1 MEDVPTTLRVLRA
14 QLRWKQDR
22 LAEHLGVSQA
32 TISRWEA
39 GLSTPDEHQIEAIR
53 ALMEGRM
60 ARKTLNNS

>member
-39 GLSTPDEHQIEAIR
+39 GLSAPDEHQLEAIR
-53 ALMEGRM
+53 ALMG
-60 ARKTLNNS
+60 ARGGKKGTE

>member
-1 MEDVPTTLRVLRA
+1 MEDIPTTLRVLRA

-39 GLSTPDEHQIEAIR
+39 GLSAPDEHQIKSIE
-53 ALMEGRM
+53 ALMRSRDGKKGTE
-60 ARKTLNNS
+60 

>member
-39 GLSTPDEHQIEAIR
+39 GLSAPDKDQIEAIQ
-53 ALMEGRM
+53 ALMGSRYGKKGTE
-60 ARKTLNNS
+60 